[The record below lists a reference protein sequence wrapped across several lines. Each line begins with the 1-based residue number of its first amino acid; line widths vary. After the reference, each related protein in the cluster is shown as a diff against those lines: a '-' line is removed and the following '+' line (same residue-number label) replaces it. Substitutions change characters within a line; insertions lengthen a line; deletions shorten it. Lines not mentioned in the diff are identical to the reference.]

1 MTNTFTFHLIIEL
14 QVLVSSLYWI
24 QILCETDVLQTLYFS
39 KTVACL
45 FIFKI
50 HILPSLVAQWVKN
63 LPAMQETWVQ
73 SLNWEDPLE
82 KEMATH
88 ASTLAWRIPWTE
100 EPGRLNSV
108 ESRVRHNL
116 VTKLLYPT
124 ERIF

>member
-73 SLNWEDPLE
+73 SPGQEDPLE
-82 KEMATH
+82 KEL
-88 ASTLAWRIPWTE
+88 ASHSSLLAWRIPWTE
-100 EPGRLNSV
+100 EPGGLQSM
-108 ESRVRHNL
+108 ESQDSD
-116 VTKLLYPT
+116 TT
-124 ERIF
+124 